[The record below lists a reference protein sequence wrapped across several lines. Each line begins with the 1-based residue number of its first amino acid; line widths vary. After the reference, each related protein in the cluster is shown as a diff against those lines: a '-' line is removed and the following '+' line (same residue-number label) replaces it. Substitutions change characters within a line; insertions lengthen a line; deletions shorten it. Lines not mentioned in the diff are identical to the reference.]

1 MNARAQHTDL
11 SELPPDLAD
20 ALRYGAVA
28 VVAGHNP
35 DDPDTMRV
43 EAFRLVP
50 PIALPRKTI
59 AATDAAHALRWMADS
74 LESDGRPL

>member
-1 MNARAQHTDL
+1 MNTSAQHTDL
-11 SELPPDLAD
+11 SDLPPDLAD

-28 VVAGHNP
+28 VIIGHNP
-35 DDPDTMRV
+35 DQPDTMRV

-50 PIALPRKTI
+50 PISLPRRII
-59 AATDAAHALRWMADS
+59 AAADTAHALRWMADS